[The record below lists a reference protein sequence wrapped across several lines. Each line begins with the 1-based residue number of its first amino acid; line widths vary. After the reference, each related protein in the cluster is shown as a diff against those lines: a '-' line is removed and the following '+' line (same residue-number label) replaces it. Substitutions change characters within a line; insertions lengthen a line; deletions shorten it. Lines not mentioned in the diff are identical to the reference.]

1 MLHSLLKGLVKLHDA
16 LTAVA
21 FVAGTIMLVVIT
33 GSYVYEV
40 VARYFFTAPTK
51 WAADLVGYAL
61 CAGVFLLL
69 PKVTQTRSHV
79 AVTLI
84 FERVGKAAEKRI
96 LRLIDLIGAVF
107 CGYAAWLSFNENVR
121 QAEKGIMTIANQPI
135 PKYWVTG
142 FITFGLLLAAIHF
155 LRHFIRPPAEAREAL
170 QY

>member
-1 MLHSLLKGLVKLHDA
+1 MRALWTSFIKLHDA
-16 LTAVA
+16 LTTVA
-21 FVAGTIMLVVIT
+21 FVLGTVMLVVIT

-69 PKVTQTRSHV
+69 PKVTATRGHV

-84 FERVGKAAEKRI
+84 FERVGKATEKRL
-96 LRLIDLIGAVF
+96 LRFIDLLGAVF

-155 LRHFIRPPAEAREAL
+155 LRHVVRPPDEAREAL